1 MSVATVEH
9 SNLEVPPLKN
19 PCPDL
24 PCWSLNRE
32 QKERGLSALQH
43 TRREL
48 GERQLKPLRSKREE
62 LQALFSQSDCR
73 AEQMRLS
80 REINRI
86 DANAQDVLS
95 RWS

>member
-1 MSVATVEH
+1 MSVVIVEH
-9 SNLEVPPLKN
+9 SNLDVPPLEN

-32 QKERGLSALQH
+32 QKERGLSALQR

-48 GERQLKPLRSKREE
+48 GERQLEPLRSRRAE
-62 LQALFSQSDCR
+62 LQAQYARSDSN
-73 AEQMRLS
+73 AERQRLS

>member
-9 SNLEVPPLKN
+9 SNLDVPPLEN

-32 QKERGLSALQH
+32 QKERGLSALQR

-48 GERQLKPLRSKREE
+48 GERKLKPLRSRRAE
-62 LQALFSQSDCR
+62 LQAQYARSDSN
-73 AEQMRLS
+73 AERQRLS

>member
-9 SNLEVPPLKN
+9 SNQAIPPLEN

-32 QKERGLSALQH
+32 QKERGLSALQR

-48 GERQLKPLRSKREE
+48 GERQLKPLRSRRAE
-62 LQALFSQSDCR
+62 LQAQYARSDSN
-73 AEQMRLS
+73 AERQRLS
-80 REINRI
+80 REIHRI
-86 DANAQDVLS
+86 DVNAQDVLS

>member
-9 SNLEVPPLKN
+9 SNQAVPPLEN

-32 QKERGLSALQH
+32 QKERGLSALQR

-48 GERQLKPLRSKREE
+48 GERQLEPLRSRRAE
-62 LQALFSQSDCR
+62 LQAQYARSDSN
-73 AEQMRLS
+73 AERQRLS

>member
-9 SNLEVPPLKN
+9 SNQALPPLEN

-32 QKERGLSALQH
+32 QKERGLTFLQR
-43 TRREL
+43 TRKEL
-48 GERQLKPLRSKREE
+48 GERQLEPLRSRRAE
-62 LQALFSQSDCR
+62 LQAQYARSDSN
-73 AEQMRLS
+73 AERQRLS

>member
-9 SNLEVPPLKN
+9 SNQAIPPLEN

-32 QKERGLSALQH
+32 QKERGLTFLQR
-43 TRREL
+43 TRKEL
-48 GERQLKPLRSKREE
+48 GERQLEPLRSRRAE
-62 LQALFSQSDCR
+62 LQAQYARSDSN
-73 AEQMRLS
+73 AERQRLS

>member
-1 MSVATVEH
+1 MSVAAVEH
-9 SNLEVPPLKN
+9 SNAIPPLEN

-32 QKERGLSALQH
+32 QKQRGLSGLQ
-43 TRREL
+43 RAKKSV
-48 GERQLKPLRSKREE
+48 GERLLKPLREQRAE
-62 LQALFSQSDCR
+62 LQDQFTNTECR

-80 REINRI
+80 REIHRI
-86 DANAQDVLS
+86 DANAKDILS

>member
-9 SNLEVPPLKN
+9 SNQAVPPLEN

-32 QKERGLSALQH
+32 QKERGLSALQR

-48 GERQLKPLRSKREE
+48 GERQLEPLRSRRAE
-62 LQALFSQSDCR
+62 LQAQYARSDSN
-73 AEQMRLS
+73 AERQRLS

-86 DANAQDVLS
+86 DVNAQDVLS

>member
-1 MSVATVEH
+1 MSVATVEP
-9 SNLEVPPLKN
+9 SIVDVPPLEN

-32 QKERGLSALQH
+32 QKERGLSALQR

-48 GERQLKPLRSKREE
+48 GERQLKPLRSQREK
-62 LQALFSQSDCR
+62 LKAQFSQSNCS

>member
-9 SNLEVPPLKN
+9 SPVGVPPLEN
-19 PCPDL
+19 PCPDM

-32 QKERGLSALQH
+32 QKERGLKLLER
-43 TRREL
+43 TRKEL

-62 LQALFSQSDCR
+62 LQAQYSKSDCR

-86 DANAQDVLS
+86 DANAKDVLS

>member
-9 SNLEVPPLKN
+9 SNLDVPPLEN

-32 QKERGLSALQH
+32 QKERGLTFLER
-43 TRREL
+43 TRKEL
-48 GERQLKPLRSKREE
+48 GERQLQSLGEKREG
-62 LQALFSQSDCR
+62 LLKQFSLSDSR
-73 AEQMRLS
+73 SEQV
-80 REINRI
+80 RI
-86 DANAQDVLS
+86 DRELRAIDISVKDVQS

>member
-1 MSVATVEH
+1 MSVATVEP
-9 SNLEVPPLKN
+9 SIVDVPPLEN

-32 QKERGLSALQH
+32 QKERGLTFLQR
-43 TRREL
+43 TRQEL
-48 GERQLKPLRSKREE
+48 GERKLKPLRSKRAE
-62 LQALFSQSDCR
+62 LQALYSKSDCR
-73 AEQMRLS
+73 AEKMRLS

-86 DANAQDVLS
+86 DASAQDVLS

>member
-1 MSVATVEH
+1 MSVVIVEH
-9 SNLEVPPLKN
+9 SHLDVPPLEN

-32 QKERGLSALQH
+32 QKERGLSALQR

-48 GERQLKPLRSKREE
+48 GERQLKPLRSQREK
-62 LQALFSQSDCR
+62 LKAQFSQSNCS

-86 DANAQDVLS
+86 DANAKDVLS

>member
-9 SNLEVPPLKN
+9 SNLDVPPLEN

-32 QKERGLSALQH
+32 QKERGLSALQR

-48 GERQLKPLRSKREE
+48 GERQKAKS
-62 LQALFSQSDCR
+62 
-73 AEQMRLS
+73 RL
-80 REINRI
+80 
-86 DANAQDVLS
+86 
-95 RWS
+95 

>member
-1 MSVATVEH
+1 MSVATVER
-9 SNLEVPPLKN
+9 SSVAIPPLEN

-32 QKERGLSALQH
+32 QKERGLTFLER
-43 TRREL
+43 TRKEL
-48 GERQLKPLRSKREE
+48 GERQLQPLRLRRAK
-62 LQALFSQSDCR
+62 LQAQYTKSDCN
-73 AEQMRLS
+73 AERKRLS